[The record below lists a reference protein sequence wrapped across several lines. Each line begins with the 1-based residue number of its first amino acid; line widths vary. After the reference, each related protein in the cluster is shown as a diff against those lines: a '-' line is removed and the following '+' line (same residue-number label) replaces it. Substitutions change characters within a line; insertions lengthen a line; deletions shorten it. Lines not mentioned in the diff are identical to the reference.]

1 MGWSVLEYGL
11 GGFGLTRLNST
22 TYLVDDFMAHLVKFW
37 MHMSIDL
44 KHVHGFNINQICEW
58 CRYWHLNSF
67 VSLFSIDASTTD
79 RIAKYIRNSSKKE
92 SNCIPRPCFMAGMP
106 RVLFYASKE
115 IDAGSEL
122 RCYYGLSKNVSFT
135 FESLVEFALAW
146 LFVRV

>member
-1 MGWSVLEYGL
+1 VLTKENVRKGDFVAEYVGKVI
-11 GGFGLTRLNST
+11 ST
-22 TYLVDDFMAHLVKFW
+22 EEGDLIKDKTYLYFF
-37 MHMSIDL
+37 
-44 KHVHGFNINQICEW
+44 E
-58 CRYWHLNSF
+58 NSF

-122 RCYYGLSKNVSFT
+122 RCYYGFIKKCKFHI
-135 FESLVEFALAW
+135 
-146 LFVRV
+146 